1 MGGADENRT
10 RIICLEDRGF
20 TTKLQPRIR
29 PGSDVDRRCAENGV
43 QRWQL
48 EQSSGLRRLD

>member
-1 MGGADENRT
+1 MVGAFWSGGADENRT

-29 PGSDVDRRCAENGV
+29 TFGKVGYRLIDYT
-43 QRWQL
+43 
-48 EQSSGLRRLD
+48 GL